1 MFVSRMMPGRFG
13 MVAAD
18 GLGRVLAQTRPMR
31 SRRAM
36 LERHL
41 RRVYGPDLQGPAMTR
56 EVRRAFGSYARY
68 WLDSF
73 RLQGKTRT
81 EVLGGMAW
89 EGVAHIEE
97 ARAAGNGVIFVI
109 PHLGGW
115 DWGGAWLAA
124 MGYPVTVVV
133 EALEPP
139 ELFEWFA
146 QFRRSLGM
154 EVVGVGPAAGTA
166 VIRALRSNHAV
177 CLLSDRNVGGAGVAV
192 EFFGERTELPAGPAT
207 LAIRTGAALLPAA
220 VYFDEHNGGH
230 LGVIRPPLSTERT
243 GRLREDVTA
252 ITQRI
257 AYALEKLIRRA
268 PEQWHLMQPNWPS
281 DYEVVRGPD

>member
-1 MFVSRMMPGRFG
+1 
-13 MVAAD
+13 
-18 GLGRVLAQTRPMR
+18 
-31 SRRAM
+31 
-36 LERHL
+36 
-41 RRVYGPDLQGPAMTR
+41 
-56 EVRRAFGSYARY
+56 
-68 WLDSF
+68 
-73 RLQGKTRT
+73 
-81 EVLGGMAW
+81 MAW

-97 ARAAGNGVIFVI
+97 ARAAGHGVIFVI

-115 DWGGAWLAA
+115 EWGGAWLAA

-146 QFRRSLGM
+146 DFRRSLGM

-166 VIRALRSNHAV
+166 VMRALRSNHTV
-177 CLLSDRNVGGAGVAV
+177 CLLSDRNVGGAGAVV

-220 VYFDEHNGGH
+220 VYFDERSGGH
-230 LGVIRPPLSTERT
+230 LGVIRPPLSTQRT

-257 AYALEKLIRRA
+257 AYALEELIRRA
-268 PEQWHLMQPNWPS
+268 PEQWHLFQPNWPS
-281 DYEVVRGPD
+281 DYEIGH